1 VDISGRIVLGEESA
15 ALRVLVCELLGEG
28 HRKILLNL
36 ADVDYVDS
44 TGLGHLVSAIASVR
58 KMKGDLKLLKLTNK
72 VHDVLQITKLHTII
86 DITDDE
92 AVAIESF
99 GRAITQ
105 QQQHDHRSGFNDGCR
120 LRIWLPKRRPRATKS
135 KRTAGKKVAP
145 TTAWTII
152 TREVASPRFSAA
164 GVMQT

>member
-1 VDISGRIVLGEESA
+1 MKMTTTIRQVDGVTIVDISGRIVLGEESA

-86 DITDDE
+86 DIMDDE

-99 GRAITQ
+99 GRAIT
-105 QQQHDHRSGFNDGCR
+105 
-120 LRIWLPKRRPRATKS
+120 
-135 KRTAGKKVAP
+135 
-145 TTAWTII
+145 TTA
-152 TREVASPRFSAA
+152 
-164 GVMQT
+164 